1 MPPNINSA
9 AILRS
14 LNDAIFSTMKS
25 ILAFCLLASSSS
37 SLSTADRRILVTG
50 AGGQT
55 GQLAF
60 RALLA
65 KPGFYPIGTTRTD
78 DSKKALIEGDVPE
91 ENVVV
96 LDITDMD
103 SVEENME
110 GCDAVLICTSAKPA
124 PTGEVDESTGRPK
137 FGFPLGQPELVD
149 WEGQRNL
156 IDAAKKTNP
165 GMHVVLCSSMGG
177 TNPNNPLNNLGKT
190 QAADGKTT
198 GGDILKWKRKA
209 EKYLIDSKLPYTIVH
224 PGGLLNEPG
233 GERELCVGVDDV
245 IPGTSNNSLP
255 RADVASVMI
264 ASLEDDKYRGRSF
277 DVVSKPVGEGQV
289 TTDFSKLVDSLGG
302 KNCDYSLGEIA

>member
-1 MPPNINSA
+1 M
-9 AILRS
+9 
-14 LNDAIFSTMKS
+14 
-25 ILAFCLLASSSS
+25 
-37 SLSTADRRILVTG
+37 ADRRVLVTG

-60 RALLA
+60 RSLLA
-65 KPGFYPIGTTRTD
+65 KPGFYPIGTTRND
-78 DSKKALIEGDVPE
+78 ESKKALIEGDGLGSQAIPE
-91 ENVVV
+91 EQVVV
-96 LDITDMD
+96 LDITDRD
-103 SVEENME
+103 SVEEKMK

-124 PTGEVDESTGRPK
+124 PTGEVDESTGRPT
-137 FGFPLGQPELVD
+137 FGFPRGQPELVD

-156 IDAAKKTNP
+156 IDAAKKANP
-165 GMHVVLCSSMGG
+165 GMHVILCSSMGG

-190 QAADGKTT
+190 PAEGGKTT

-209 EKYLIDSKLPYTIVH
+209 EKYLMDSGLPYTIVH

-255 RADVASVMI
+255 RADVARVMV
-264 ASLEDDKYRGRSF
+264 ASLENDKYRGRSF
-277 DVVSKPVGEGQV
+277 DVVSKPVGEGRV
-289 TTDFSKLVDSLGG
+289 TEDFSKLVDSLGG

>member
-1 MPPNINSA
+1 
-9 AILRS
+9 
-14 LNDAIFSTMKS
+14 MKS
-25 ILAFCLLASSSS
+25 ILALILALAPSSS
-37 SLSTADRRILVTG
+37 SLSMADRRVLVTG

-60 RALLA
+60 RGLLS
-65 KPGFYPIGTTRTD
+65 KPGFFPIGTVRSD
-78 DSKKALIEGDVPE
+78 DSKKALIEGDGLGPETIPE
-91 ENVVV
+91 ENVLVF
-96 LDITDMD
+96 DITDSD
-103 SVEENME
+103 SVEEKLE

-124 PTGEVDESTGRPK
+124 PTGEADESTGRPK

-149 WEGQRNL
+149 WEGQRNI
-156 IDAAKKTNP
+156 IDAAKKINP
-165 GMHVVLCSSMGG
+165 GMHVILCSSMGG
-177 TNPNNPLNNLGKT
+177 TNPNNPLNNLGKST
-190 QAADGKTT
+190 AADGKTT

-209 EKYLIDSKLPYTIVH
+209 EKYLIESGLPYTIVH

-255 RADVASVMI
+255 RADVARVMI

-289 TTDFSKLVDSLGG
+289 TEDFSKLIESLDG